1 MSEENKEEKK
11 EIRIVTGDSSDL
23 NISKVSEHLTSMKP
37 KSKEE
42 DSKNK
47 KNIVIPEVKKI
58 KIEDDGDENQT
69 TNN

>member
-1 MSEENKEEKK
+1 MSEEKKDEKK
-11 EIRIVTGDSSDL
+11 EIRVVTGDTSDL

-58 KIEDDGDENQT
+58 EIEADEDENST

>member
-1 MSEENKEEKK
+1 MSENNKEEKK
-11 EIRIVTGDSSDL
+11 EIRVVTGDTSDL

-42 DSKNK
+42 NSKNK

-58 KIEDDGDENQT
+58 KIEDEEN
-69 TNN
+69 N